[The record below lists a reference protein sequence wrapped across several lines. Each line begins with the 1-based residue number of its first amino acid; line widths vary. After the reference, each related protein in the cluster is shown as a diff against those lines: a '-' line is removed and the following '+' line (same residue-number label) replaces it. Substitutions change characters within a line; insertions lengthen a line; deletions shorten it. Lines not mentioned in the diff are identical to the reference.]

1 MHWSTLDNSGWY
13 CNVHGTIEPPCF
25 KGIKKLH
32 HMRFTRSKPG
42 VCFVQTSS
50 DSEVKEIKF
59 LREGESWKPSGSE
72 LPPVIPPEGLL
83 LERKHYLFEKKSCP
97 RECQDL
103 VCPDP
108 ATLHPTSSVT
118 PPPPHPVVPQSGPQF
133 QPHHLP
139 KFTLTHLHLKKPRKK
154 IPSHLGNLSSII

>member
-1 MHWSTLDNSGWY
+1 MFTAPLDHPASR
-13 CNVHGTIEPPCF
+13 VS
-25 KGIKKLH
+25 
-32 HMRFTRSKPG
+32 RSFTRSKPG

-72 LPPVIPPEGLL
+72 LPPVIPPEGLS
-83 LERKHYLFEKKSCP
+83 LERKHYLFEKIREFCP

-118 PPPPHPVVPQSGPQF
+118 PPPPHPVVPQSGP
-133 QPHHLP
+133 PLP
-139 KFTLTHLHLKKPRKK
+139 VSTSSPTQIYSNPPPSKKPRKK
-154 IPSHLGNLSSII
+154 KREK